1 MTMKVMPSST
11 RAVSFTAAL
20 PYPRVVISAAHKS
33 SGKTVTSIGLLASIA
48 ETGVKV
54 QPFKKGPDYI
64 DPMWLAAAA
73 NAQCH
78 NLDYFMMGWENVE
91 AVFKRNAAKA
101 ELSVIEGNKGLFDSI
116 ETDGSGSTA
125 NLARKLK
132 APVILVVDA
141 SRITRGIAPLL
152 LGYKTF
158 EPDTGI
164 AGVIL
169 NKVNSARHESKLKAA
184 IEKYS
189 DIPLL
194 GCIRKTADMEIM
206 ERHLGL
212 IPVKEDARLLP
223 VIENIRRHVSYSL
236 DVEKVIEIAR
246 NAPKLSAYNATAK
259 NVSGRPVN
267 IGVMMDRAF
276 TFYYPENLEA
286 LQNEGA
292 RIVPVNS
299 INDSRLPDG
308 LDALYIGGGF
318 PETLMEELERN
329 EAMRMDVRL
338 AVENG
343 MPVYAEC
350 GGLMYLGKSISW
362 NSKTN
367 GNTNGKTRRM
377 AGALDFDI
385 IVRKKPKGH
394 GYMELENTG
403 KSPFVKGS
411 GKIRAHEFH
420 YGEVVGLNHSDF
432 AYNVLRGNGIDGKH
446 DGIVYKNTL
455 ASFAHLHHLGCRNW
469 AKSFV
474 SFAREVSYPES
485 LRTRITAFEAI
496 K

>member
-1 MTMKVMPSST
+1 M
-11 RAVSFTAAL
+11 
-20 PYPRVVISAAHKS
+20 PYPRVIVSAAHKS

-48 ETGVKV
+48 EMGVKV

-73 NAQCH
+73 DAKCH
-78 NLDYFMMGWENVE
+78 NLDYFMMGWNNIE

-101 ELSVIEGNKGLFDSI
+101 ELSIIEGNKGLFDSF

-158 EPDTGI
+158 EPDIDI

-212 IPVKEDARLLP
+212 IPVKEDAGLLP

-236 DVEKVIEIAR
+236 DVKKVIEIAH
-246 NAPKLSAYNATAK
+246 NAPKLSAFNETIK
-259 NVSGRPVN
+259 NISGRPVN

-286 LQNEGA
+286 LESEGA

-299 INDSRLPDG
+299 IDDSRLPDG

-329 EAMRMDVRL
+329 ESMRMEVRL

-350 GGLMYLGKSISW
+350 GGLMYLGKSITW

-367 GNTNGKTRRM
+367 SKTCRM

-394 GYMELENTG
+394 GYMVLENTG
-403 KSPFVKGS
+403 KSPFVNGS
-411 GKIRAHEFH
+411 GKIKAHEFH

-446 DGIVYKNTL
+446 DGIIYRNTL
-455 ASFAHLHHLGCRNW
+455 ASFAHLHHLGCPQW

-474 SFAREVSYPES
+474 SSAREISYSKNSRPC
-485 LRTRITAFEAI
+485 ITAFDAI